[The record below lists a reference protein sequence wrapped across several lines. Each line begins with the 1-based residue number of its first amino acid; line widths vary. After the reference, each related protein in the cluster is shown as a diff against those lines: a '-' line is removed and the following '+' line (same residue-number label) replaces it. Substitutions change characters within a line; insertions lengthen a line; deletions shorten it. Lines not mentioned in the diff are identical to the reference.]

1 MWFDRLKNALYLF
14 CCLPFLAAAE
24 PVTLPGTESFQL
36 SNSAGQTYQIMISL
50 PEKQRKDKPAA
61 VLYLLDGNA
70 FFAAFHDA
78 KRLQQAFAGHI
89 IVAVGY
95 PTDTPFDFYRRSYDF
110 SPPAEAADVDPPQ
123 GGQDAFLYFL
133 ENTLQPE
140 IAKRYVIDKQRQA
153 LFGHSFGGMFTL
165 YAMFSRPQLVNH
177 YIASSPTL
185 WWRNRHLLSVENRF
199 SQQAE
204 TTDLI
209 HKSLL
214 VIVAEGDPVQE
225 RQDAALLAER
235 MAKLSLFGLRS
246 AFHQQQDETHMS
258 LPVSIANRVLHQAF
272 TARLK

>member
-110 SPPAEAADVDPPQ
+110 RRRRK
-123 GGQDAFLYFL
+123 LL
-133 ENTLQPE
+133 MWTLHKEGRMPFC
-140 IAKRYVIDKQRQA
+140 IFWK
-153 LFGHSFGGMFTL
+153 T
-165 YAMFSRPQLVNH
+165 H
-177 YIASSPTL
+177 Y
-185 WWRNRHLLSVENRF
+185 N
-199 SQQAE
+199 
-204 TTDLI
+204 
-209 HKSLL
+209 
-214 VIVAEGDPVQE
+214 
-225 RQDAALLAER
+225 
-235 MAKLSLFGLRS
+235 LR
-246 AFHQQQDETHMS
+246 
-258 LPVSIANRVLHQAF
+258 
-272 TARLK
+272 